1 MRRYD
6 PFANLSFSRTK
17 VQDEWKAG
25 LVFGNLNV
33 SGWRI
38 TMATPERP
46 SSSVVNRNVCFQAEA
61 KFASMADIRR
71 EGDVREGQF
80 VGPLLTFTC
89 SSSHGPLWEGDARPG
104 RIGWHRRPPQ
114 SAFGP
119 KAAVRSMVDPE
130 CPPSPRYSAALN
142 AVLNEAALPL
152 RLCYVG

>member
-46 SSSVVNRNVCFQAEA
+46 SSSVVNRNVCFWAET
-61 KFASMADIRR
+61 KFASMADIGAKRT
-71 EGDVREGQF
+71 D
-80 VGPLLTFTC
+80 
-89 SSSHGPLWEGDARPG
+89 S
-104 RIGWHRRPPQ
+104 
-114 SAFGP
+114 
-119 KAAVRSMVDPE
+119 
-130 CPPSPRYSAALN
+130 
-142 AVLNEAALPL
+142 
-152 RLCYVG
+152 